1 MTTTE
6 RRATFSLALLY
17 VLRMLGLFM
26 VVPVLMVYGDDM
38 AYATPALLGL
48 ALGIYGLSQA
58 LLQIPMGWLSDRL
71 GRKPV
76 IAGGLLVFAA
86 GSFLAAGSES
96 VYGLIA
102 GRFLQG
108 CGAIAAALSAFL
120 TDLTREHQRSKAM
133 AMLGASIGLSF
144 AIALVLGPY
153 LASQFGLSA
162 LFYAISALAL
172 LGLPVLFLL
181 VPPAP
186 TVRVASDYRG
196 LRWSLSRPELRRL
209 DLGVFVLHAILMALF
224 VALPGLLTEQGVARD
239 QHWHWYLPTLILS
252 FLLMLPLM
260 MRVEKRASHRGMLRL
275 AVAVLAACGLLF
287 AHSAGSALTL
297 ALALLIFF
305 VAFNLLEA
313 QLPSLLSRS
322 VHAQGKGAAMGV
334 FSSCQF
340 FGAFVG
346 GALGGWVAQR
356 FGPQYVFYLVT
367 ALALIWLLALSGMQ
381 PLAKGQTLSVAIP
394 QAAGSDDWV
403 ERVSSLPGVI
413 DITLLEQE
421 GVAWLRV
428 SEEFDQQRL
437 SALG

>member
-6 RRATFSLALLY
+6 RRATLSLALLY

-26 VVPVLMVYGDDM
+26 VVPVLMVYGGEL
-38 AYATPALLGL
+38 AGATPALLGL

-58 LLQIPMGWLSDRL
+58 ALQIPMGWLSDRL

-76 IAGGLLVFAA
+76 IAAGLLVFAA
-86 GSFLAAGSES
+86 GSFMAAGSES

-144 AIALVLGPY
+144 AVALVLGPY
-153 LASQFGLSA
+153 LASSFGMAA

-181 VPPAP
+181 VPAAP
-186 TVRVASDYRG
+186 RIRVTSHYQG
-196 LRWSLSRPELRRL
+196 LRWSLAQPELRRL
-209 DLGVFVLHAILMALF
+209 DLGVFALHAILMALF
-224 VALPGLLTEQGVARD
+224 VALPSLLTGQDVERD
-239 QHWHWYLPTLILS
+239 EHWRWYLPALLLS
-252 FLLMLPLM
+252 FLIMLPLM
-260 MRVEKRASHRGMLRL
+260 IRVERRAYHRGMLRI
-275 AVAVLAACGLLF
+275 AVAVMAICGLLF
-287 AHSAGSALTL
+287 AHAGESRSLL
-297 ALALLIFF
+297 ALALLVFF

-313 QLPSLLSRS
+313 QLPSLLSRC
-322 VHAQGKGAAMGV
+322 VHADGKGAAMGV

-346 GALGGWVAQR
+346 GALGGWVAQT
-356 FGPQYVFYLVT
+356 FGAYAVFYLVT
-367 ALALIWLLALSGMQ
+367 TLALIWLLALRGME

-394 QAAGSDDWV
+394 EAAGSEDWL
-403 ERVSSLPGVI
+403 EQASSLPGVI
-413 DITLLEQE
+413 EITLLEKE

-428 SEEFDQQRL
+428 SEEFDQQQL
-437 SALG
+437 AALG

>member
-1 MTTTE
+1 MTATE

-26 VVPVLMVYGDDM
+26 VVPVLMVYGGDL
-38 AYATPALLGL
+38 AGATPALLGL

-58 LLQIPMGWLSDRL
+58 ALQIPMGWLSDRF

-76 IAGGLLVFAA
+76 IATGLLIFAA
-86 GSFLAAGSES
+86 GSLVAAGSES

-144 AIALVLGPY
+144 AVALVLGPY
-153 LASQFGLSA
+153 LASGFGMA
-162 LFYAISALAL
+162 GLFYSIAVLAL

-181 VPPAP
+181 VPAAP
-186 TVRVASDYRG
+186 RIHVTSNYRG
-196 LRWSLSRPELRRL
+196 LLWSLGRSDLRRL
-209 DLGVFVLHAILMALF
+209 DLGVFALHAILMALF
-224 VALPGLLTEQGVARD
+224 VALPSLLTGQDVGRD
-239 QHWHWYLPTLILS
+239 EHWRWYLPALLLS
-252 FLLMLPLM
+252 FLIMLPLM
-260 MRVEKRASHRGMLRL
+260 VRVEKRACHRGMLRI

-287 AHSAGSALTL
+287 ANAGDSRLLL
-297 ALALLIFF
+297 ALALLVFF

-313 QLPSLLSRS
+313 QLPSMLSRC
-322 VHAQGKGAAMGV
+322 VHADGKGAAMGV
-334 FSSCQF
+334 YSSCQF

-346 GALGGWVAQR
+346 GALGGWVAQAY
-356 FGPQYVFYLVT
+356 GAEAVFYLVT
-367 ALALIWLLALSGMQ
+367 AMALVWLLALRGME

-394 QAAGSDDWV
+394 KVAGSDDWL
-403 ERVSSLPGVI
+403 EQVSSLPGVI
-413 DITLLEQE
+413 DITLIEQD

-428 SEEFDQQRL
+428 NDEFDQQQLTSL
-437 SALG
+437 S

>member
-26 VVPVLMVYGDDM
+26 VVPVLMVYGEELS
-38 AYATPALLGL
+38 AATPALLGL

-58 LLQIPMGWLSDRL
+58 ALQIPMGWLSDRY

-86 GSFLAAGSES
+86 GSFLAAGSDS

-120 TDLTREHQRSKAM
+120 TDLTREHQRSKAL

-144 AIALVLGPY
+144 AVALVLGPY

-162 LFYAISALAL
+162 LFYSIAVLAL

-181 VPPAP
+181 VPQAP
-186 TVRVASDYRG
+186 IVRVTSDYQG
-196 LRWSLSRPELRRL
+196 LRWSLTRPELRRL
-209 DLGVFVLHAILMALF
+209 DLGVFALHAILMALF
-224 VALPGLLTEQGVARD
+224 VALPGMLTQLGVARE
-239 QHWHWYLPTLILS
+239 QHWHWYLPTLMLS

-260 MRVEKRASHRGMLRL
+260 MRVEKQGSHRAMLRL
-275 AVAVLAACGLLF
+275 SVAALAACGLLF
-287 AHSAGSALTL
+287 AQSAGSAALLALTL
-297 ALALLIFF
+297 LLFF
-305 VAFNLLEA
+305 LAFNLLEA
-313 QLPSLLSRS
+313 QLPSLLSRA

-346 GALGGWVAQR
+346 GALGGWVAQQY
-356 FGPQYVFYLVT
+356 GPQYVFHLVT
-367 ALALIWLLALSGMQ
+367 VLALIWLLALTGME
-381 PLAKGQTLSVAIP
+381 PLTKGQTLSVAIP
-394 QAAGSDDWV
+394 EAAGSDDWL

-413 DITLLEQE
+413 DITLLEKE

-437 SALG
+437 TALG